1 MIRFSGGGS
10 APHVAHCNNLRK
22 VAFTL
27 AEVLVT
33 LGIIGIVAALT
44 IPSLIQKHQEK
55 VTVTRLKQ
63 TYSIF
68 SQAVELA
75 QIDYGDINFW
85 SDEASQDEQELVDLF
100 YKRITSHIDTV
111 KNCEVSDVYSFCKDL
126 SVKYETLD
134 GQRTSVTA
142 MTAHSGILKNGVIFS
157 IYIRRSGDKWWGSY
171 AMITVDINGEAG
183 PNVISKDVFAFLIAD
198 YTSNWDKYEKPMVY
212 PNGYYYNLDECL
224 TLFNTKC
231 TAWVLKYENMD
242 YLHCPDKLSED
253 GKHSCKE

>member
-1 MIRFSGGGS
+1 M
-10 APHVAHCNNLRK
+10 
-22 VAFTL
+22 

-55 VTVTRLKQ
+55 VTVTRLRQ

-85 SDEASQDEQELVDLF
+85 SDEVSQDEQELVDLF

-134 GQRTSVTA
+134 
-142 MTAHSGILKNGVIFS
+142 
-157 IYIRRSGDKWWGSY
+157 
-171 AMITVDINGEAG
+171 
-183 PNVISKDVFAFLIAD
+183 
-198 YTSNWDKYEKPMVY
+198 
-212 PNGYYYNLDECL
+212 
-224 TLFNTKC
+224 
-231 TAWVLKYENMD
+231 
-242 YLHCPDKLSED
+242 
-253 GKHSCKE
+253 